1 MNLNQLY
8 YFKTIAN
15 LQHFR
20 IASERLNVSQP
31 SLSASMSSLE
41 KELGVVLF
49 EKQGRNIK
57 LTKYGKIFLEYVE
70 NSLETL
76 DVGINKIKTLTNNTG
91 GNIDIAYVFPLA
103 PSYIPKIVRK
113 FLDENENK
121 NISFTFKQGLTSEIV
136 DGLKN
141 SKYDLGFCSY
151 IENEENIIFEPI
163 IEQELVLIAPKNH
176 PLSNKKEINIKEIEK
191 YEVIVYFKKSGLGQ
205 LTYKIFNDNNINPN
219 IIFEGENE
227 HSILGLVAENFGI
240 ALVGKTPL
248 LKNSNVK
255 QIKVKELDYKRYIYL
270 AYVKNRY
277 FPPAVKKFLE
287 YVKKTPSS
295 L

>member
-57 LTKYGKIFLEYVE
+57 LTKYGEIFLGYVE

-151 IENEENIIFEPI
+151 IENEENIIFE
-163 IEQELVLIAPKNH
+163 
-176 PLSNKKEINIKEIEK
+176 
-191 YEVIVYFKKSGLGQ
+191 
-205 LTYKIFNDNNINPN
+205 
-219 IIFEGENE
+219 GENE
-227 HSILGLVAENFGI
+227 HAILGLVAENFGI
-240 ALVGKTPL
+240 GLVGKTPL

-270 AYVKNRY
+270 AHVKNRY